1 MEQKIALP
9 NMDLRAE
16 FRLLNL
22 LMANDSHINDVA
34 DHENLVTPL
43 MMILLNK
50 NLMRNTHIE
59 DQVTTAIEGLIAAGA
74 IFEATEQQKD
84 QIKKFFQGR
93 PSHRPLYQ
101 TLLASITESH
111 GEATVGHET
120 IASKR
125 NQKIIIEGE
134 EKEKTGYNCFFCK

>member
-1 MEQKIALP
+1 MEQKIGQP
-9 NMDLRAE
+9 NLDLKPE
-16 FRLLNL
+16 FRLLTL
-22 LMANDSHINDVA
+22 LMNNDSHINDIA
-34 DHENLVTPL
+34 DHENMLTPM

-50 NLMRNTHIE
+50 RIMRNTQLE
-59 DQVTTAIEGLIAAGA
+59 DQISTAIEGLVGAGA
-74 IFEATEQQKD
+74 IFEASEQQKER
-84 QIKKFFQGR
+84 IKKYFQSR

-101 TLLASITESH
+101 TLLASITETH
-111 GEATVGHET
+111 EVTVGHET